1 VVLGIGIDVCDTSRI
16 ERMLAART
24 GARFRARIFTDAEQ
38 AYCEGRRRGRGE
50 SYAVRFAA
58 KEAAMKALGTG
69 WADGVAWREFEVVRR
84 PNGAPTLAL
93 HGRAAAVARARGM
106 TRWLVTLSHTGRT
119 AIAWVLA
126 EGDVRATGRSAPGR
140 RRVGAAAPAPSRPR
154 RRR

>member
-1 VVLGIGIDVCDTSRI
+1 MVLGIGIDVCDTSRI

-69 WADGVAWREFEVVRR
+69 LVVQVCHGILCRIFAHLNGYPKNLWTALGLIGGVWGVTVLVLLPRR
-84 PNGAPTLAL
+84 GA
-93 HGRAAAVARARGM
+93 G
-106 TRWLVTLSHTGRT
+106 
-119 AIAWVLA
+119 
-126 EGDVRATGRSAPGR
+126 PGR
-140 RRVGAAAPAPSRPR
+140 IDRLP
-154 RRR
+154 